1 MSSNDVIQITC
12 ITDLLQQVIP
22 GTFQHLQTNK
32 HRHQVF
38 FFNPNY
44 GKGRLDR
51 PITGSRIVQADL
63 VGPIEI
69 PLI

>member
-1 MSSNDVIQITC
+1 MTQSWLKHDASSML
-12 ITDLLQQVIP
+12 DLSTAKTRKIKYLS
-22 GTFQHLQTNK
+22 L
-32 HRHQVF
+32 
-38 FFNPNY
+38 NPNY